1 MFYLVIGYV
10 YLFFQG
16 IIITLLFNQ
25 LNVVSLQ
32 RKFIMLLSISMCFT
46 YGWWGCLIYTIIFS
60 MIITHLSQKKIP
72 ILLSMFYVS
81 YLLVSTAIIYQLL
94 DNVLA
99 LIEGNYTAMI
109 MFELIILPWIV
120 FYLQTSL
127 LYYFK
132 RYLVYFVNHILAK
145 YRFQAALL
153 DVTLLSYIYLRFSD
167 LPNRLLIASIILVVI
182 AAYIY
187 CITLYSQKQAI
198 KLAQAEQLQ
207 NLIEY
212 TAQIEEL
219 YDKLRRFKHDYKNI
233 LLSLEYCL
241 DNDDL
246 AGAKKVYHQAI
257 APTRSIISPE
267 LQLISQLQN
276 ISDPALKG
284 ILSNKLALAL
294 AKNLR
299 VTCEIAQKI
308 TLDPRVTQLD
318 MVRLLSIFMDNAIEA
333 AYQVNK
339 GCLDFAFF
347 EHDNEQF
354 IVIRNSTKYEK
365 IELQLLD
372 KVGYTT
378 KNSQGHGYGL
388 ANVSAILRDY
398 PFISLNTSSSHYIFQ
413 QELIIT
419 GGYQDEH
426 CYFRR

>member
-10 YLFFQG
+10 SLFFQG
-16 IIITLLFNQ
+16 LIITLLFNQ
-25 LNVVSLQ
+25 LNVISLQ
-32 RKFIMLLSISMCFT
+32 RKFIVLLSISTCFT
-46 YGWWGCLIYTIIFS
+46 YGWWGCLIYTIIFG
-60 MIITHLSQKKIP
+60 MIISHLSQKKIP

-99 LIEGNYTAMI
+99 LIEGNYTLMI
-109 MFELIILPWIV
+109 MIELLVLPWIV

-132 RYLVYFVNHILAK
+132 RYLVYFANHILAK
-145 YRFQAALL
+145 YRFQAAIL

-167 LPNRLLIASIILVVI
+167 LPNKLLIASIILVVI

-187 CITLYSQKQAI
+187 CITLYSQKLAI

-212 TAQIEEL
+212 TTQIEEL

-241 DNDDL
+241 DNNDL

-294 AKNLR
+294 TKKLR

-308 TLDPRVTQLD
+308 KLDPRVTQLD

-333 AYQVNK
+333 ACQVNK
-339 GCLDFAFF
+339 A
-347 EHDNEQF
+347 
-354 IVIRNSTKYEK
+354 V
-365 IELQLLD
+365 
-372 KVGYTT
+372 
-378 KNSQGHGYGL
+378 
-388 ANVSAILRDY
+388 
-398 PFISLNTSSSHYIFQ
+398 
-413 QELIIT
+413 
-419 GGYQDEH
+419 
-426 CYFRR
+426 

>member
-1 MFYLVIGYV
+1 MFYLVVGYV
-10 YLFFQG
+10 SLFFQG
-16 IIITLLFNQ
+16 LIITLLFNQ
-25 LNVVSLQ
+25 LNVISLQ

-132 RYLVYFVNHILAK
+132 RYLVYFANHILAK

-246 AGAKKVYHQAI
+246 AGAKKVYQ
-257 APTRSIISPE
+257 
-267 LQLISQLQN
+267 
-276 ISDPALKG
+276 
-284 ILSNKLALAL
+284 
-294 AKNLR
+294 
-299 VTCEIAQKI
+299 
-308 TLDPRVTQLD
+308 
-318 MVRLLSIFMDNAIEA
+318 
-333 AYQVNK
+333 
-339 GCLDFAFF
+339 
-347 EHDNEQF
+347 
-354 IVIRNSTKYEK
+354 
-365 IELQLLD
+365 
-372 KVGYTT
+372 
-378 KNSQGHGYGL
+378 
-388 ANVSAILRDY
+388 
-398 PFISLNTSSSHYIFQ
+398 
-413 QELIIT
+413 
-419 GGYQDEH
+419 
-426 CYFRR
+426 

>member
-10 YLFFQG
+10 SLFFQG
-16 IIITLLFNQ
+16 LIITLLFNQ

-81 YLLVSTAIIYQLL
+81 YLLVSTTIIYQLL

-233 LLSLEYCL
+233 L
-241 DNDDL
+241 
-246 AGAKKVYHQAI
+246 
-257 APTRSIISPE
+257 
-267 LQLISQLQN
+267 
-276 ISDPALKG
+276 
-284 ILSNKLALAL
+284 
-294 AKNLR
+294 
-299 VTCEIAQKI
+299 
-308 TLDPRVTQLD
+308 
-318 MVRLLSIFMDNAIEA
+318 
-333 AYQVNK
+333 
-339 GCLDFAFF
+339 
-347 EHDNEQF
+347 
-354 IVIRNSTKYEK
+354 
-365 IELQLLD
+365 
-372 KVGYTT
+372 
-378 KNSQGHGYGL
+378 
-388 ANVSAILRDY
+388 
-398 PFISLNTSSSHYIFQ
+398 
-413 QELIIT
+413 
-419 GGYQDEH
+419 
-426 CYFRR
+426 

>member
-1 MFYLVIGYV
+1 MNSYV
-10 YLFFQG
+10 LSCDRICFFIFQG
-16 IIITLLFNQ
+16 LIITLLFNQ
-25 LNVVSLQ
+25 LNVISLQ

-81 YLLVSTAIIYQLL
+81 YLLVSTTIIYQLL

-198 KLAQAEQLQ
+198 
-207 NLIEY
+207 NMTI
-212 TAQIEEL
+212 
-219 YDKLRRFKHDYKNI
+219 
-233 LLSLEYCL
+233 
-241 DNDDL
+241 
-246 AGAKKVYHQAI
+246 
-257 APTRSIISPE
+257 
-267 LQLISQLQN
+267 
-276 ISDPALKG
+276 
-284 ILSNKLALAL
+284 
-294 AKNLR
+294 
-299 VTCEIAQKI
+299 
-308 TLDPRVTQLD
+308 
-318 MVRLLSIFMDNAIEA
+318 
-333 AYQVNK
+333 
-339 GCLDFAFF
+339 
-347 EHDNEQF
+347 
-354 IVIRNSTKYEK
+354 
-365 IELQLLD
+365 
-372 KVGYTT
+372 
-378 KNSQGHGYGL
+378 
-388 ANVSAILRDY
+388 
-398 PFISLNTSSSHYIFQ
+398 
-413 QELIIT
+413 
-419 GGYQDEH
+419 
-426 CYFRR
+426 

>member
-1 MFYLVIGYV
+1 M
-10 YLFFQG
+10 
-16 IIITLLFNQ
+16 
-25 LNVVSLQ
+25 
-32 RKFIMLLSISMCFT
+32 IMIE
-46 YGWWGCLIYTIIFS
+46 
-60 MIITHLSQKKIP
+60 
-72 ILLSMFYVS
+72 
-81 YLLVSTAIIYQLL
+81 LLV
-94 DNVLA
+94 
-99 LIEGNYTAMI
+99 
-109 MFELIILPWIV
+109 LPWIV

-132 RYLVYFVNHILAK
+132 RYLVYFANHILAK
-145 YRFQAALL
+145 YRFQAAIL

-167 LPNRLLIASIILVVI
+167 LPNKLLIASIILVVI

-187 CITLYSQKQAI
+187 CITLYSQKLAI

-212 TAQIEEL
+212 TTQIEEL

-241 DNDDL
+241 DNNDL

-294 AKNLR
+294 TKKLR

-308 TLDPRVTQLD
+308 KLDPRVTQLD

-333 AYQVNK
+333 ACQVNK
-339 GCLDFAFF
+339 A
-347 EHDNEQF
+347 
-354 IVIRNSTKYEK
+354 V
-365 IELQLLD
+365 
-372 KVGYTT
+372 
-378 KNSQGHGYGL
+378 
-388 ANVSAILRDY
+388 
-398 PFISLNTSSSHYIFQ
+398 
-413 QELIIT
+413 
-419 GGYQDEH
+419 
-426 CYFRR
+426 

>member
-1 MFYLVIGYV
+1 
-10 YLFFQG
+10 
-16 IIITLLFNQ
+16 
-25 LNVVSLQ
+25 
-32 RKFIMLLSISMCFT
+32 
-46 YGWWGCLIYTIIFS
+46 

-233 LLSLEYCL
+233 LLS
-241 DNDDL
+241 
-246 AGAKKVYHQAI
+246 
-257 APTRSIISPE
+257 
-267 LQLISQLQN
+267 
-276 ISDPALKG
+276 
-284 ILSNKLALAL
+284 
-294 AKNLR
+294 
-299 VTCEIAQKI
+299 
-308 TLDPRVTQLD
+308 
-318 MVRLLSIFMDNAIEA
+318 
-333 AYQVNK
+333 
-339 GCLDFAFF
+339 
-347 EHDNEQF
+347 
-354 IVIRNSTKYEK
+354 
-365 IELQLLD
+365 
-372 KVGYTT
+372 
-378 KNSQGHGYGL
+378 
-388 ANVSAILRDY
+388 
-398 PFISLNTSSSHYIFQ
+398 
-413 QELIIT
+413 
-419 GGYQDEH
+419 
-426 CYFRR
+426 